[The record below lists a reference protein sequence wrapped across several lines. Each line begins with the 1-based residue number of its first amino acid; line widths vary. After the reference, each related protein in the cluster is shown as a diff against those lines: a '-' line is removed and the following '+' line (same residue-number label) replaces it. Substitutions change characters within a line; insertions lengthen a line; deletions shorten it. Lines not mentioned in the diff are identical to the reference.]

1 MKIYIDSN
9 VFVSS
14 VINTEQTHSE
24 SKKFMDY
31 LIKTQ
36 FPKEVIFC
44 TSRFTEVEVAS
55 AIFRR
60 TKNEDKARSTL
71 HKIERPW
78 KNKIC
83 LFPENPKVKVN
94 LDDLVI
100 KLVETALRYGTSFGD
115 TVHANDAE
123 SYSIDFLV
131 TWNVRD
137 FKRLPKNIRGLKVEN
152 PTKMLKILKQSN
164 GKTKT

>member
-31 LIKTQ
+31 LIKMQ

-123 SYSIDFLV
+123 SYSIDYLV
-131 TWNVRD
+131 TWNEKD
-137 FKRLPKNIRGLKVEN
+137 FKRLPKNIRSLKVAN
-152 PTKMLKILKQSN
+152 PTKMLIKLKEKYGKAKI
-164 GKTKT
+164 

>member
-14 VINTEQTHSE
+14 VIDAERTYVE

-36 FPKEVIFC
+36 FPKDIIFC

-60 TKNEDKARSTL
+60 TQNEDKARSML

-115 TVHANDAE
+115 TVHANDVE
-123 SYSIDFLV
+123 SYSIDYLV
-131 TWNVRD
+131 TWND
-137 FKRLPKNIRGLKVEN
+137 KHFKRLPISIKSLNVAN
-152 PTKMLKILKQSN
+152 PFRMLKILKQKN
-164 GKTKT
+164 GKTKS

>member
-1 MKIYIDSN
+1 
-9 VFVSS
+9 
-14 VINTEQTHSE
+14 
-24 SKKFMDY
+24 MDY
-31 LIKTQ
+31 LIKTL
-36 FPKEVIFC
+36 FPRDVIFC

-60 TKNEDKARSTL
+60 TKNEDKARSML

-123 SYSIDFLV
+123 SYSIDYLV
-131 TWNVRD
+131 TWNGKD
-137 FKRLPKNIRGLKVEN
+137 FKHLPINIKSLNVTN
-152 PTKMLKILKQSN
+152 PSKMLRILKQKN
-164 GKTKT
+164 GKVR